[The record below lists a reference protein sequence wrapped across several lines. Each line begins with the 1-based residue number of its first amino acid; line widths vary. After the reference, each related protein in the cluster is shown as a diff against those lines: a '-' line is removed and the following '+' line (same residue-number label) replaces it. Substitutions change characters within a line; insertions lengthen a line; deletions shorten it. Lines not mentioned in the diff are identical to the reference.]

1 MNEQLIKQLAGQ
13 AKFMTEEELNCK
25 LSFNT
30 ELKTFSEFLAR
41 IIIRECANA
50 VSNTDVGDV
59 EGGDYAVLM
68 AASQHIKKHFR
79 VKE

>member
-25 LSFNT
+25 LSFNN
-30 ELKTFSEFLAR
+30 ELKTFSEFFAEL
-41 IIIRECANA
+41 IVRECAKIT
-50 VSNTDVGDV
+50 SNTDLSDV

-68 AASQHIKKHFR
+68 AVSQHIKKHFG
-79 VKE
+79 VE